1 MMDPNPTDPGKAT
14 RPMHN
19 RPGRGVDSAALTI
32 PPPDP
37 GEITR
42 LLDSWAAGD
51 RSAFEQLF
59 PLLYP
64 QLKRIAD
71 RQLRGERP
79 GHTLQPTAL
88 VHEAFLELA
97 GQSRA
102 QFANRV
108 HFLSVAAFV
117 MRRILAEHA
126 RSRNAG
132 KRGGGVVPVALDE
145 QIHQVAAPDSA
156 WEEIAAVDAALD
168 RLAVIDARA
177 AKVVVLRYFGGLS
190 HDEIAEAMAISV
202 ATVKREWTAARA
214 WLRRELA
221 SG

>member
-1 MMDPNPTDPGKAT
+1 M
-14 RPMHN
+14 
-19 RPGRGVDSAALTI
+19 
-32 PPPDP
+32 PDP

-79 GHTLQPTAL
+79 GHTLEPTAL
-88 VHEAFLELA
+88 VHEAFLELS
-97 GQSRA
+97 GQRSA
-102 QFANRV
+102 QFANRI

-126 RSRNAG
+126 RTRNAG
-132 KRGGGVVPVALDE
+132 KRGGGVAPVVLDE
-145 QIHQVAAPDSA
+145 QIHQIAAPDSA

-168 RLAVIDARA
+168 RLAAFDARA

-190 HDEIAEAMAISV
+190 HDEIAEAMSVSV
-202 ATVKREWTAARA
+202 ATVKRDWTAARA